1 MLKALS
7 SILLVYA
14 VETFLSAL
22 LSSLVLKAIKRQ
34 KELGS
39 VLVTVQRLLYV
50 VYIYTHLYTFFF
62 PSTNSCMN
70 FQYYGTRV
78 HVITV
83 MCVCPYLHVLSTF
96 GISHYCNMQL
106 GMVDQRDQMLSVL
119 CFSFPLLPVA
129 IQCIVCFLTSAVI
142 QK

>member
-22 LSSLVLKAIKRQ
+22 LSSLVLKAVKRQ

-50 VYIYTHLYTFFF
+50 VYIYTYLYTFF
-62 PSTNSCMN
+62 S
-70 FQYYGTRV
+70 QQ
-78 HVITV
+78 I
-83 MCVCPYLHVLSTF
+83 L
-96 GISHYCNMQL
+96 
-106 GMVDQRDQMLSVL
+106 
-119 CFSFPLLPVA
+119 A
-129 IQCIVCFLTSAVI
+129 
-142 QK
+142 

>member
-22 LSSLVLKAIKRQ
+22 LSSLVLKAVKRQ

-50 VYIYTHLYTFFF
+50 VYIYTHLNTFF
-62 PSTNSCMN
+62 S
-70 FQYYGTRV
+70 QQ
-78 HVITV
+78 I
-83 MCVCPYLHVLSTF
+83 L
-96 GISHYCNMQL
+96 
-106 GMVDQRDQMLSVL
+106 
-119 CFSFPLLPVA
+119 A
-129 IQCIVCFLTSAVI
+129 
-142 QK
+142 